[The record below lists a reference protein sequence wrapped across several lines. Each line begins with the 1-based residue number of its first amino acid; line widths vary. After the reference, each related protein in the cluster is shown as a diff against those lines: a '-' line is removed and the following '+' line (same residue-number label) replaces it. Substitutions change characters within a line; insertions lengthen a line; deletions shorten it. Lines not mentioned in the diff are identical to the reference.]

1 MRCPARFVPAV
12 LFLSMLAASAS
23 LLAPE
28 AVEGAIIRVN
38 SMLQGPGVGGVC
50 TLGAAILAA
59 NTQAQVDGC
68 PAGEGPGG
76 VGGTLIVL
84 PVGTYT
90 LTVGN
95 PPNEFEFDGP
105 VGLPS
110 VASEI
115 TINGAGAATTI
126 IHRDSGASPFRIFHI
141 SSGSVTL
148 ADVTVSGGSAGAG
161 FSGGGIFLRGGALTI
176 EKSILS
182 DHTASLGGAIAN
194 PFCRAI
200 TIINS
205 TLSGNLATHSGGAI
219 STNFSPP
226 SSPCFP
232 TVITNSTF
240 SSNRAGGTAGDIGGA
255 IENVGGTLTITNS
268 TVSGN
273 TASGGGGIA
282 NISACCTSDGHT
294 IIATLT
300 LTNSTVSG
308 NTAFQ
313 GGGIVDHSGTI
324 DLNNVT
330 IANNSADS
338 GGGGVSSFDS
348 FILFRNTIV
357 AGNTDLSGQGPEC
370 FISEGPGLGSRGHN
384 LIQDTTGCP
393 IGGDSTGNITGVD
406 PRLGPLQD
414 NGGPTFTHALLAG
427 SPAIDAG
434 DPTAPGSG
442 GTACEATDQ
451 RGVTRP
457 QGAACDI
464 GAFEFGAIP
473 PATII
478 VTESIVVS
486 DALQV
491 VPPAVITV
499 AEAITVSDA
508 PAVVPPAVIVVTE
521 SIAVADAPT
530 VLPPALIAVAETIR
544 VSDGPTLLPAAL
556 IMVTESITVRDTPA
570 VVPPAVILVAE
581 SIAVTDASTIRPPA
595 VITVAETIRV
605 SDGPTLLPAALIIV
619 TESITVSDAPA
630 VVPPAVIVVTE
641 SIAVA
646 DAPTVLPPAVIT
658 VAETIR
664 VSDVPSLLPA
674 ALITVAEVITVRDV
688 PGVFPPAVI
697 LVAESIAV
705 TDAPAVVPP
714 AVIAVAEVITVSDAP
729 GLLPAALITVAES
742 IRVSDAPTVLP
753 PAVILVAELIAISD
767 TPGWELPATVSVND
781 VLVAKSSAETT
792 DAVFTVGLSNPSNGV
807 ATVKFDTADGTAQ
820 AGSHYIAK
828 SGTLIFKPG
837 ETTRTIS
844 VAIKG
849 DAKEMA
855 GRTFFVHLTKPTNA
869 TISRSPGKATIMG
882 DDAADLSL
890 KKTVS
895 PDPAMVG
902 KLLTYTLVVRND
914 GPGRATGVKVTD
926 DLSSGLSFISANR
939 SAGGCSEGG
948 GTVTCNIPELGK
960 EATTRVTIMVIPTTA
975 GTLTNT
981 ARVTGNEGDS
991 NPGNNTA
998 IARITVYGPTVVIRP
1013 MVAVTNR
1020 DEDTVSFIDPETNK
1034 VVGSVAIGPKPAG
1047 ATFLDS
1053 LSEGFVPPAKLYV
1066 AERGKDGEGGAQDYQ
1081 QDDDDRSN
1089 RSGMVRV
1096 LLGPATASASTAFSF
1111 SPGTAIEAGNA
1122 PEGLA
1127 ANPDGTQLWVP
1138 NPNDDSISIISPARD
1153 AAVSTVS
1160 LAQPDPTGGQH
1171 PEDANGPKVRHGPV
1185 AVGFSPDG
1193 GFAYVAGRDSNSL
1206 MVLDVGRAVTDA
1218 SNAIL
1223 DTLEVGHAP
1232 VALTMDPEGSLI
1244 YVVNRGG
1251 NDVAVVDVRSPQ
1263 VPVLHAR
1270 IPVGKAPEGIALM
1283 PDRSKLY
1290 VTNSES
1296 DAVSV
1301 LQVEPGPNF
1310 LSLVATI
1317 PVGKEP
1323 SGIAITKPG
1332 SIVNQPFVYVA
1343 NRGDNTISVIST
1355 VSDQVI
1361 ATIPVGKSPT
1371 GVATVLIPTI
1381 P

>member
-1 MRCPARFVPAV
+1 MTDPIRAIRFLIFAAFRLAVP
-12 LFLSMLAASAS
+12 LAAAF
-23 LLAPE
+23 LPAPRTTD
-28 AVEGAIIRVN
+28 AALIMVN
-38 SMLQGPGVGGVC
+38 STSQQGPGSGGVC

-59 NTQAQVDGC
+59 NTDTAVDGC
-68 PAGEGPGG
+68 AAGSGADTINLPA
-76 VGGTLIVL
+76 
-84 PVGTYT
+84 GTYT

-95 PPNEFEFDGP
+95 VTPDGP
-105 VGLPS
+105 AGLPS

-115 TINGAGAATTI
+115 TIVGAGAATTI
-126 IHRDSGASPFRIFHI
+126 IQRDSGASSFRIFHI
-141 SSGSVTL
+141 SSGSLTL
-148 ADVTVSGGSAGAG
+148 AEVMVSGGNAGG
-161 FSGGGIFLRGGALTI
+161 GGGIFLSGGALTI

-182 DHTASLGGAIAN
+182 MNTASLGGAIDN

-205 TLSGNLATHSGGAI
+205 TLSDNLAVSGGAI

-226 SSPCFP
+226 HSPCFP
-232 TVITNSTF
+232 VVITNSTF
-240 SSNRAGGTAGDIGGA
+240 SNNRAGGTAGDVGGA

-268 TVSGN
+268 TISGN
-273 TASGGGGIA
+273 TAFGGGGIA
-282 NISACCTSDGHT
+282 NISACCVDDPIVGRKT
-294 IIATLT
+294 IVATLT
-300 LTNSTVSG
+300 LTNSTISG
-308 NTAFQ
+308 NTAFG

-338 GGGGVSSFDS
+338 GGGGISSFDS
-348 FILFRNTIV
+348 FIFLKNTII
-357 AGNTDLSGQGPEC
+357 AGNTDASGQGPEC
-370 FISEGPGLGSRGHN
+370 LIIEGPRLGSQGHN

-406 PRLGPLQD
+406 AQLGTLAD
-414 NGGPTFTHALLAG
+414 NGGPTLTHALLAG

-434 DPTAPGSG
+434 DPAAPGSG

-451 RGVTRP
+451 RGVPRP

-473 PATII
+473 S
-478 VTESIVVS
+478 VSIPVVE
-486 DALQV
+486 V
-491 VPPAVITV
+491 
-499 AEAITVSDA
+499 ITVSDA
-508 PAVVPPAVIVVTE
+508 PGVFPPA
-521 SIAVADAPT
+521 SIP
-530 VLPPALIAVAETIR
+530 VLEAIR

-556 IMVTESITVRDTPA
+556 ITVP
-570 VVPPAVILVAE
+570 
-581 SIAVTDASTIRPPA
+581 
-595 VITVAETIRV
+595 
-605 SDGPTLLPAALIIV
+605 
-619 TESITVSDAPA
+619 
-630 VVPPAVIVVTE
+630 
-641 SIAVA
+641 
-646 DAPTVLPPAVIT
+646 
-658 VAETIR
+658 
-664 VSDVPSLLPA
+664 
-674 ALITVAEVITVRDV
+674 
-688 PGVFPPAVI
+688 
-697 LVAESIAV
+697 
-705 TDAPAVVPP
+705 
-714 AVIAVAEVITVSDAP
+714 EVITVSDAP
-729 GLLPAALITVAES
+729 GVFPPASIPVAETVTVSDVPGVFPPVAISVPEILTVA
-742 IRVSDAPTVLP
+742 DAPGVFP
-753 PAVILVAELIAISD
+753 PASIPVAELISVSDVPEVDPPQAI
-767 TPGWELPATVSVND
+767 VVND
-781 VLVAKSSAETT
+781 VLVANGNTGTT
-792 DAVFTVGLSNPSNGV
+792 EAVFTVTLSHPTSNLV
-807 ATVKFDTADGTAQ
+807 TVKFDTGDGTAQ
-820 AGSHYIAK
+820 AGSHYVAK
-828 SGTLIFKPG
+828 SGALIFNRG
-837 ETTRTIS
+837 ETSKTIS
-844 VAIKG
+844 VTIKG
-849 DAKEMA
+849 DSKELA
-855 GRTFFVHLTKPTNA
+855 GRTFFVHLTKSTNA
-869 TISRSPGKATIMG
+869 TISRNRGKATIIG
-882 DDAADLSL
+882 DEGADLSL
-890 KKTVS
+890 KKSVS

-902 KLLTYTLVVRND
+902 KLLAYTLVVRND

-926 DLSSGLSFISANR
+926 NLSSGFSYISANP

-948 GTVTCNIPELGK
+948 GTVTCKIPELGK
-960 EATTRVTIMVIPTTA
+960 EATTSVTIMVIPTTA

-981 ARVTGNEGDS
+981 ARVTGNEGDP

-998 IARITVYGPTVVIRP
+998 TARITVYGPTVVIRP

-1053 LSEGFVPPAKLYV
+1053 LSEGSVPPAKLYV
-1066 AERGKDGEGGAQDYQ
+1066 AERGKDGEGGAQEYEQ
-1081 QDDDDRSN
+1081 NDDDRGK
-1089 RSGMVRV
+1089 RRGMVRV
-1096 LLGPATASASTAFSF
+1096 LLGPATVSASTAFSF
-1111 SPGTAIEAGNA
+1111 SPGAAIEVGNA

-1127 ANPDGTQLWVP
+1127 ANLDATQLWVP

-1160 LAQPDPTGGQH
+1160 LAQPDPTGGQP

-1206 MVLDVGRAVTDA
+1206 MVLDAGRAVTDA

-1251 NDVAVVDVRSPQ
+1251 NDVAVVDARSPQ

-1270 IPVGKAPEGIALM
+1270 IPVGKAPEGIALL

-1301 LQVEPGPNF
+1301 LQVEPGPVF

-1323 SGIAITKPG
+1323 SGIAITRPG
-1332 SIVNQPFVYVA
+1332 SIVNQPFVYVV

>member
-1 MRCPARFVPAV
+1 MGTRP
-12 LFLSMLAASAS
+12 
-23 LLAPE
+23 LAPPQAE
-28 AVEGAIIRVN
+28 ATNITVN
-38 SMLQGPGVGGVC
+38 STLQGPGVGGLC
-50 TLGAAILAA
+50 TLSAAILAA
-59 NTQAQVDGC
+59 NTDSAVDGC
-68 PAGEGPGG
+68 EAGTSFDTITVP
-76 VGGTLIVL
+76 
-84 PVGTYT
+84 PGTYN
-90 LTVGN
+90 LTVGSTT
-95 PPNEFEFDGP
+95 PDGP
-105 VGLPS
+105 TGLPS
-110 VASEI
+110 I
-115 TINGAGAATTI
+115 TSDVTIVGAGAATTI
-126 IHRDSGASPFRIFHI
+126 IQRDNSAPPFRIFHI
-141 SSGSVTL
+141 SSGSLTL
-148 ADVTVSGGSAGAG
+148 VDVTVSGGNAGAG
-161 FSGGGIFLRGGALTI
+161 LSGGAVFLRGGLLTT
-176 EKSILS
+176 
-182 DHTASLGGAIAN
+182 DHSVFSKNSGSLGGAIDN
-194 PFCRAI
+194 PSCQGM
-200 TIINS
+200 TIVNS
-205 TLSGNLATHSGGAI
+205 TFVANEAENSGGAI
-219 STNFSPP
+219 STGFK
-226 SSPCFP
+226 SSDALCGLN
-232 TVITNSTF
+232 VIRNSTF
-240 SSNRAGGTAGDIGGA
+240 SNNRAGNTAGSVGGA
-255 IENVGGTLTITNS
+255 IHNVGGVLRLTES

-273 TASGGGGIA
+273 TAFGGGGIA
-282 NISACCTSDGHT
+282 NIAFCCIDGQ
-294 IIATLT
+294 IVVPVLT
-300 LTNSTVSG
+300 LVNSTVSG

-313 GGGIVDHSGTI
+313 GGGIATNSGTTA
-324 DLNNVT
+324 LGNVT
-330 IANNSADS
+330 IADNSADS
-338 GGGGVSSFDS
+338 GGGGISSFDS
-348 FILFRNTIV
+348 SVGLQNTII

-370 FISEGPGLGSRGHN
+370 FIIEGQGLDSRGHN

-406 PRLGPLQD
+406 PELGPLQD

-434 DPTAPGSG
+434 DPAAPGSG
-442 GTACEATDQ
+442 GTACEVADQ
-451 RGVTRP
+451 RGVPRP

-473 PATII
+473 PVTII

-491 VPPAVITV
+491 VLPAVITV
-499 AEAITVSDA
+499 AETITISDA

-521 SIAVADAPT
+521 SIGVADAPT
-530 VLPPALIAVAETIR
+530 IRPPALIAVAETIR

-556 IMVTESITVRDTPA
+556 IMVTESITVRDAPA
-570 VVPPAVILVAE
+570 VVPPAMILVAE
-581 SIAVTDASTIRPPA
+581 SIVVADAPAVLPPAVMLVGESIAVADAPTIRPPA
-595 VITVAETIRV
+595 VITVAETIQ
-605 SDGPTLLPAALIIV
+605 
-619 TESITVSDAPA
+619 VSDA
-630 VVPPAVIVVTE
+630 
-641 SIAVA
+641 
-646 DAPTVLPPAVIT
+646 
-658 VAETIR
+658 
-664 VSDVPSLLPA
+664 PSLLPA
-674 ALITVAEVITVRDV
+674 ALITVAE
-688 PGVFPPAVI
+688 A
-697 LVAESIAV
+697 
-705 TDAPAVVPP
+705 
-714 AVIAVAEVITVSDAP
+714 
-729 GLLPAALITVAES
+729 
-742 IRVSDAPTVLP
+742 IRVSDVPDVDP
-753 PAVILVAELIAISD
+753 PQAI
-767 TPGWELPATVSVND
+767 GVND
-781 VLVAKSSAETT
+781 VLVANGNTGTT
-792 DAVFTVGLSNPSNGV
+792 EAVFTVTLSHPTSNLV
-807 ATVKFDTADGTAQ
+807 TVKFDTGDGTAK
-820 AGSHYIAK
+820 AGRDYLAR
-828 SGTLIFKPG
+828 SGTLTFKPR
-837 ETTRTIS
+837 ETTK
-844 VAIKG
+844 AIAVVING
-849 DAKEMA
+849 NPEREPN
-855 GRTFFVHLTKPTNA
+855 GTFFVHLTKPTNA
-869 TISRSPGKATIMG
+869 TISRNRGKATIIG
-882 DDAADLSL
+882 DEGADLSL
-890 KKTVS
+890 KKSVS

-902 KLLTYTLVVRND
+902 KILAYTLVVRND

-926 DLSSGLSFISANR
+926 DLSSGLSFISANP

-981 ARVTGNEGDS
+981 ARVTGNEGDP

-998 IARITVYGPTVVIRP
+998 TARITVFGPTVVIRP

-1047 ATFLDS
+1047 AIFLDS
-1053 LSEGFVPPAKLYV
+1053 PSEGFVPPAKLYV
-1066 AERGKDGEGGAQDYQ
+1066 AERGKDGEGAAQDYQ
-1081 QDDDDRSN
+1081 QDDHDRSN

-1111 SPGTAIEAGNA
+1111 SLGAAIEAGNA

-1160 LAQPDPTGGQH
+1160 LAQPDPTGGQP
-1171 PEDANGPKVRHGPV
+1171 PEDANGPKVRHGPA

-1206 MVLDVGRAVTDA
+1206 MVLDAGRAVTDA

-1223 DTLEVGHAP
+1223 DTLEVGNGP

-1244 YVVNRGG
+1244 YVVNRGA

-1270 IPVGKAPEGIALM
+1270 IPVGKAPEGIALL

-1301 LQVEPGPNF
+1301 LQVQPGPIF

-1323 SGIAITKPG
+1323 SGIAITRPG